1 MRDKPLVWRVRAVN
15 GAEGFP
21 IDTIAIGIADAA
33 MIAAD
38 QDILA
43 RLGRPLAPLLGAGGE
58 AQVYALGADRIVRLM
73 HVGASLADAEARAAL
88 LREIATHARHL
99 PFRTPAVESVTE
111 MDGRILA
118 IEARLP
124 GEPVSHVLAGHEGA
138 AREKLLAD
146 YLDTASAISTISV
159 ERPFFGPLIGGQD
172 LRAATWNGFLQARLR
187 ESLAACPEDLRA
199 ALASAAATPLPEP
212 ARPALVHLD
221 YFPANV
227 LAQDSRVTAV
237 LDFGPSAVIGDARME
252 AWSAVAYLDAE
263 LSPAATDA
271 DRAQAMAWLAQHDLL
286 TDYGPAKRWL
296 AAYWSFARDDA
307 ALMAWCR
314 RILLADRS

>member
-1 MRDKPLVWRVRAVN
+1 
-15 GAEGFP
+15 
-21 IDTIAIGIADAA
+21 
-33 MIAAD
+33 MIASD

-43 RLGRPLAPLLGAGGE
+43 RLGHARAPLLGAGGE
-58 AQVYALGADRIVRLM
+58 AQVYALDEDRIVRLM
-73 HVGASLADAEARAAL
+73 HPGASLADAEARAAL
-88 LREIATHARHL
+88 LREIAANGQHL
-99 PFRTPAVESVTE
+99 PFRTPKVESVTE

-124 GEPVSHVLAGHEGA
+124 GAPVSHVLARPEGA

-146 YLDTASAISTISV
+146 YLDSAGLISTIAV
-159 ERPFFGPLIGGQD
+159 ARPFFGPLIGGHG
-172 LRAATWNGFLQARLR
+172 LRAASWNGFLQARLR
-187 ESLAACPEDLRA
+187 ESLAACPQDLRA
-199 ALASAAATPLPEP
+199 ALAIAAETPLPEP

-227 LAQDSRVTAV
+227 LAQNNRVMAV

-263 LSPAATDA
+263 LSPAATEA
-271 DRAQAMAWLAQHDLL
+271 DRAQAMAWLAERDLL
-286 TDYGPAKRWL
+286 AGYETARRWL
-296 AAYWSFARDDA
+296 ASYWSFAIDDA

-314 RILLADRS
+314 RVLLAERG